1 MAPTVL
7 ITGGSGFLG
16 RALARRLKTRATVV
30 LGSRNNAQNLAAEKA
45 TGCRAVPLDVA
56 RIESVRDLISE
67 LEPDAVIHAA
77 ATKFV
82 DLSEREPM
90 ECVDVNVLGS
100 QNVARVCHEKG
111 VRVLIG
117 VSTDKAAPPA
127 GNLYG
132 LSKALME
139 RMFCGID
146 AKGPTRV
153 TCVRMGNIAWST
165 GSVFPIWKR
174 MIDDSGVILSTG
186 PDMRRFFLT
195 VDDAAAL
202 VVRSLD
208 NISTLAGKV
217 CVMPMKAAQIRDVL
231 DVWTKHGG
239 GAWKP
244 TERRPGDKADEH
256 LVGETEVAHATD
268 VMIDGIPHCVIDFAN
283 KAAHPIRRAL
293 STADAP
299 RFTEAEIVRIL
310 QAPVDLP

>member
-30 LGSRNNAQNLAAEKA
+30 LGSRNNARNLAAEQA

-139 RMFCGID
+139 RMFCAMD

-153 TCVRMGNIAWST
+153 ACVRMGNIAWST

-174 MIDDSGVILSTG
+174 MIDESGVILSTG

-195 VDDAAAL
+195 VDDAASL
-202 VVRSLD
+202 VVRGLD
-208 NISTLAGKV
+208 NISTLAGKI

-231 DVWTKHGG
+231 DVWTKHNG
-239 GAWKP
+239 GAWK
-244 TERRPGDKADEH
+244 TIERRPGDKEDEH
-256 LVGETEVAHATD
+256 LVGETEVAHATE
-268 VMIDGIPHCVIDFAN
+268 VAIDGMPHCVIDFAN
-283 KAAHPIRRAL
+283 KAILPIPRAL
-293 STADAP
+293 STTGAE
-299 RFTEAEIVRIL
+299 RFTEAEILRVL
-310 QAPVDLP
+310 QAPVDL